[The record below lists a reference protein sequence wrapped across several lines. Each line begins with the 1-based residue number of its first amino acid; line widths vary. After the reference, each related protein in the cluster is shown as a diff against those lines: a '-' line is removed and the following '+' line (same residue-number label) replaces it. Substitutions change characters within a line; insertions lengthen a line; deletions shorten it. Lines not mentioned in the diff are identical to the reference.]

1 MNSTGVNSTID
12 WSHWTVTTTTP
23 ASAPSFAGNYGINN
37 TFLVLIQPSKT
48 EGWRESID
56 TIEQMEWI
64 GDEWDGEGSYGP
76 SSQIIATAIRLAN
89 HLLEKKGTPPS
100 RVAPGVS
107 GTIVMEWQYS
117 GQLWQL
123 EINGPTTVEFY
134 HFTPGRESVWEEIDI
149 SWLLDP
155 SEPSTVYRSRVQYEL
170 DKVPS
175 FV

>member
-1 MNSTGVNSTID
+1 MNSTNVNSMID
-12 WSHWTVTTTTP
+12 WPLWTITTTTP
-23 ASAPSFAGNYGINN
+23 ATAPSFVGNYGINN

-48 EGWRESID
+48 EGWRKSID

-76 SSQIIATAIRLAN
+76 SSQIIATAIHLAN
-89 HLLEKKGTPPS
+89 HLLEKLDTPPS

-107 GTIVMEWQYS
+107 GTIIMEWQFN

-123 EINGPTTVEFY
+123 EINSPTSVEFY
-134 HFTPGRESVWEEIDI
+134 HYTPGRESVLEEIDI
-149 SWLLDP
+149 SWLLCT
-155 SEPSTVYRSRVQYEL
+155 SKPSTLYRNRVQHEL

>member
-1 MNSTGVNSTID
+1 M
-12 WSHWTVTTTTP
+12 
-23 ASAPSFAGNYGINN
+23 SFLENN
-37 TFLVLIQPSKT
+37 LEYHL
-48 EGWRESID
+48 
-56 TIEQMEWI
+56 
-64 GDEWDGEGSYGP
+64 
-76 SSQIIATAIRLAN
+76 LAN
-89 HLLEKKGTPPS
+89 HLLEKLDTPPS